1 MADPV
6 NQLKQLLFDRESAT
20 LVELDQRISKVAEA
34 EERARI
40 QIAEHMRAIEQRV
53 AAVTEAE
60 SRARTQIAES
70 LAQLEEIRRIGAD
83 AERRLAE
90 LHRRTGTPEALRS
103 SVAQVI
109 DDVIVEARQTRQEDL
124 SRALAPMLVK
134 TIKAE
139 LRNNQAEMVE
149 ALYPITGQLVKS
161 YVASAM
167 RDLTNRL
174 NRGLQ
179 SNRFMLRVRSL
190 FSGYSMAELSLA
202 ETQRLEVEE
211 IYLVRRGSGE
221 LLQRFPHNLGRSNS
235 DMHMSGVL
243 AAINDFAANA
253 FQTDGGHLRAFDLD
267 DFKLFLR
274 ASPVYL
280 IAAKCRG
287 VPAPGVEN
295 LVDQEFLTAVS
306 RLHEN
311 EQNAPDSAASQ
322 RLLADLK
329 TRIEDGIAT
338 THERLSNA
346 GLPFNP
352 LRVLT
357 ATAVLALL
365 CTGGWFAWTTWET
378 EATRATARN
387 TIATTDAMSGYPV
400 SLEVGYRGRSVAISG
415 LAPSEVARSELMAR
429 LATDLPGVEIADR
442 GLAAL
447 PAPAPDMSPAI
458 AEVRRNLT
466 DLERQTIRNAAVRSL
481 DRASRRIAEALP
493 DLAALEILQTSGAAA
508 MAQRDASAAAVQ
520 RRAGEVLATIRQQ
533 REVLTSAAL
542 EPAREAASSV
552 ALTGAARVL
561 RVSAGDVSSLIG
573 QRGAAT
579 PAAAAA
585 PQRDGDLSDSAE
597 QVAIAAERF
606 ATVSAAALHAASIRI
621 PEPPQ
626 IPEPT
631 PRERLVAYAR
641 QNAIFFANNDEFRD
655 QARAEAIID
664 NVVGL
669 ARKTNVLVRVIGYT
683 DERGGQTRNN
693 VLSQQRADKVA
704 QAMVERGLPRSRIV
718 AVGRATGPDLSPSTG
733 PDSANRRVE
742 FEIGFDG
749 EPGPAP

>member
-20 LVELDQRISKVAEA
+20 LVELDQRISKVADA
-34 EERARI
+34 EERARV

-221 LLQRFPHNLGRSNS
+221 LLQRFPQNLGRSNS

-295 LVDQEFLTAVS
+295 LVDQEFLTTVS
-306 RLHEN
+306 RLHES
-311 EQNAPDSAASQ
+311 EQNAPDVAASQ

-329 TRIEDGIAT
+329 TRIEDGIVA
-338 THERLSNA
+338 THEQLSNA

-357 ATAVLALL
+357 ATAVLAVL
-365 CTGGWFAWTTWET
+365 CTGGWFAWTAWET
-378 EATRATARN
+378 ETTRATART

-447 PAPAPDMSPAI
+447 PAPAPDMSPVI
-458 AEVRRNLT
+458 AEVRRNVT

-481 DRASRRIAEALP
+481 DRASRRIADAVP
-493 DLAALEILQTSGAAA
+493 DLAALATLQTRATAD
-508 MAQRDASAAAVQ
+508 MVDRASIAAAVQ
-520 RRAGEVLATIRQQ
+520 KRAGEVLATIRLQ
-533 REVLTSAAL
+533 REVLINAML
-542 EPAREAASSV
+542 EPAREAASSL
-552 ALTGAARVL
+552 ALAGAAGAL
-561 RVSAGDVSSLIG
+561 RISAGEISGLIG
-573 QRGAAT
+573 QRGS
-579 PAAAAA
+579 PAAVA
-585 PQRDGDLSDSAE
+585 PLQRDGDLSDSAE

-641 QNAIFFANNDEFRD
+641 QNAIFFANNDEYRD
-655 QARAEAIID
+655 QARAEAIMTT
-664 NVVGL
+664 VVGL
-669 ARKTNVLVRVIGYT
+669 AQKTNVLVRVIGYT

-704 QAMVERGLPRSRIV
+704 QALVERGFPRSRIV